1 MLQKART
8 LNTHVIF
15 RKGTGNWELAV
26 GTSQRNRVLICKDEC
41 RYEAAPNAFRMPPA
55 THRESS
61 RSKEG
66 MRRLPLPPLIF
77 FKKNNPASSL
87 HLHPVSSRLRCAAP
101 QDAREQW
108 MLAAAFSRSLGGAR
122 TGGNEKGCSELT
134 SLRRLCFLSPIIK
147 GLAAPGLDSDFRGN
161 PSRLFLPWPSIA
173 LPIVQVKQNSVAN
186 NYPVCIRTLV

>member
-15 RKGTGNWELAV
+15 RKGTGNWEL
-26 GTSQRNRVLICKDEC
+26 GTGRWHVAEEPCAHLQGRVPLRSYAEC
-41 RYEAAPNAFRMPPA
+41 FPHAPSNPPGIQPQQGGHE
-55 THRESS
+55 TSPS
-61 RSKEG
+61 PSN
-66 MRRLPLPPLIF
+66 F
-77 FKKNNPASSL
+77 FLNNPASSL
-87 HLHPVSSRLRCAAP
+87 HLHPVSWRLRCATP
-101 QDAREQW
+101 QAVKRAVGR
-108 MLAAAFSRSLGGAR
+108 LAAALSRSLGGAR

-173 LPIVQVKQNSVAN
+173 PSIVQEK
-186 NYPVCIRTLV
+186 

>member
-1 MLQKART
+1 MVVTEERGEASIERGWLISGAKSFASTCTDLLCSKKKNALLSCLHQTWSCKFVRDPELTNSHGQLKPPEISLNLWTLAEQNTLDMLQKART

-26 GTSQRNRVLICKDEC
+26 GTLQRNRVLICKDEC

-77 FKKNNPASSL
+77 F
-87 HLHPVSSRLRCAAP
+87 
-101 QDAREQW
+101 
-108 MLAAAFSRSLGGAR
+108 
-122 TGGNEKGCSELT
+122 
-134 SLRRLCFLSPIIK
+134 
-147 GLAAPGLDSDFRGN
+147 
-161 PSRLFLPWPSIA
+161 
-173 LPIVQVKQNSVAN
+173 
-186 NYPVCIRTLV
+186 